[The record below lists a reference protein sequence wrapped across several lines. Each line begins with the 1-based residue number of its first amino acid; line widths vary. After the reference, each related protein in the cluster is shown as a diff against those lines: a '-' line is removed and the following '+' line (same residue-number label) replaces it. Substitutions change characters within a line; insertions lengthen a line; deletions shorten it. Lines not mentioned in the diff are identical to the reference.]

1 MMVMGC
7 VLLTPAA
14 LFAPCRPQCHRPQQ
28 RARQLAMQVSSPF
41 DEKEAEAPARVT
53 GPLDLTEENVELV
66 LDGMRPYLIADGG
79 NVALRDI
86 DGGVVILELQ
96 GACGSCPSSSVSR
109 SFPHCLAATHAAY
122 PVCGGGAGREGWG
135 TGLVEHTFP
144 ATEPIPPTRQM
155 TMKMGLERG
164 LLETIPEI
172 LAVEQVS
179 ATGEALCDDTV
190 MEVLDE
196 IRPFLKNMGG
206 DIELIRVDATDL
218 QPSCTLR
225 LTGPSAALRS
235 IKGEIIQA
243 RPHDPPFPH
252 PSPSTRPLHTPPHTP
267 PHTRPSIRHVRQ
279 TSPPPPYDPPA
290 APAFT
295 PCVHRRACT
304 LTHASPSPQRLRAKM
319 PTLDGVLWE
328 E

>member
-1 MMVMGC
+1 MRLVPIVVGEPE
-7 VLLTPAA
+7 L
-14 LFAPCRPQCHRPQQ
+14 PQ
-28 RARQLAMQVSSPF
+28 LS
-41 DEKEAEAPARVT
+41 
-53 GPLDLTEENVELV
+53 
-66 LDGMRPYLIADGG
+66 I
-79 NVALRDI
+79 
-86 DGGVVILELQ
+86 
-96 GACGSCPSSSVSR
+96 
-109 SFPHCLAATHAAY
+109 AATHVDH
-122 PVCGGGAGREGWG
+122 PVVVAGRGAGLGRGGWWVR
-135 TGLVEHTFP
+135 VEHAFP
-144 ATEPIPPTRQM
+144 TTEPIPPTRQM

-243 RPHDPPFPH
+243 RPHDPPFPR
-252 PSPSTRPLHTPPHTP
+252 PAPSTRPLHTPPHKPDADTTQY
-267 PHTRPSIRHVRQ
+267 PHTHPCPSATPSTHYACHVS
-279 TSPPPPYDPPA
+279 TTH
-290 APAFT
+290 T
-295 PCVHRRACT
+295 PIFRT
-304 LTHASPSPQRLRAKM
+304 LQ
-319 PTLDGVLWE
+319 
-328 E
+328 

>member
-1 MMVMGC
+1 VRFVPIVVGERS
-7 VLLTPAA
+7 VL
-14 LFAPCRPQCHRPQQ
+14 F
-28 RARQLAMQVSSPF
+28 V
-41 DEKEAEAPARVT
+41 
-53 GPLDLTEENVELV
+53 
-66 LDGMRPYLIADGG
+66 
-79 NVALRDI
+79 VAGR
-86 DGGVVILELQ
+86 
-96 GACGSCPSSSVSR
+96 
-109 SFPHCLAATHAAY
+109 
-122 PVCGGGAGREGWG
+122 GAGAGAWG
-135 TGLVEHTFP
+135 LWVRVEHAFP

-243 RPHDPPFPH
+243 RPHDPAPH
-252 PSPSTRPLHTPPHTP
+252 PAPPRPAPPRPIHPPVAHTATHTSIHPPCETR
-267 PHTRPSIRHVRQ
+267 II
-279 TSPPPPYDPPA
+279 PPPP
-290 APAFT
+290 APAPAPRT
-295 PCVHRRACT
+295 AALHPCVHRRACT
-304 LTHASPSPQRLRAKM
+304 LTHASFSPQRLRAKM

>member
-1 MMVMGC
+1 
-7 VLLTPAA
+7 
-14 LFAPCRPQCHRPQQ
+14 
-28 RARQLAMQVSSPF
+28 
-41 DEKEAEAPARVT
+41 
-53 GPLDLTEENVELV
+53 
-66 LDGMRPYLIADGG
+66 
-79 NVALRDI
+79 
-86 DGGVVILELQ
+86 
-96 GACGSCPSSSVSR
+96 
-109 SFPHCLAATHAAY
+109 
-122 PVCGGGAGREGWG
+122 
-135 TGLVEHTFP
+135 
-144 ATEPIPPTRQM
+144 M

-243 RPHDPPFPH
+243 RPHDPPFSRPA
-252 PSPSTRPLHTPPHTP
+252 PSTRPLHTPPHTA
-267 PHTRPSIRHVRQ
+267 TR
-279 TSPPPPYDPPA
+279 T
-290 APAFT
+290 
-295 PCVHRRACT
+295 
-304 LTHASPSPQRLRAKM
+304 M
-319 PTLDGVLWE
+319 
-328 E
+328 

>member
-1 MMVMGC
+1 MMVVGC
-7 VLLTPAA
+7 LLLTPAA
-14 LFAPCRPQCHRPQQ
+14 LLAPCRPQCHRPQQ

-96 GACGSCPSSSVSR
+96 GACGSCPSSS
-109 SFPHCLAATHAAY
+109 
-122 PVCGGGAGREGWG
+122 
-135 TGLVEHTFP
+135 
-144 ATEPIPPTRQM
+144 M

-235 IKGEIIQA
+235 IKGEIIQ
-243 RPHDPPFPH
+243 
-252 PSPSTRPLHTPPHTP
+252 
-267 PHTRPSIRHVRQ
+267 
-279 TSPPPPYDPPA
+279 
-290 APAFT
+290 
-295 PCVHRRACT
+295 
-304 LTHASPSPQRLRAKM
+304 RLRAKM

>member
-1 MMVMGC
+1 MPIVVGERS
-7 VLLTPAA
+7 VL
-14 LFAPCRPQCHRPQQ
+14 F
-28 RARQLAMQVSSPF
+28 V
-41 DEKEAEAPARVT
+41 
-53 GPLDLTEENVELV
+53 
-66 LDGMRPYLIADGG
+66 
-79 NVALRDI
+79 VAGR
-86 DGGVVILELQ
+86 
-96 GACGSCPSSSVSR
+96 
-109 SFPHCLAATHAAY
+109 
-122 PVCGGGAGREGWG
+122 GAGAGAWG
-135 TGLVEHTFP
+135 LWVRVEHAFP

-243 RPHDPPFPH
+243 RPHDPAPPTPTQVAPR
-252 PSPSTRPLHTPPHTP
+252 PSPTQGRCRFWTTTPLLSSPGSTHLQGR
-267 PHTRPSIRHVRQ
+267 RRHAHARLEPVLTAILTTV
-279 TSPPPPYDPPA
+279 TSPPPSPP
-290 APAFT
+290 
-295 PCVHRRACT
+295 
-304 LTHASPSPQRLRAKM
+304 PS
-319 PTLDGVLWE
+319 
-328 E
+328 